1 MSYTININPSGG
13 EITSSNRISWLPS
26 GKELNDLTSITIGNS
41 VITIGNEAFYECTS
55 LTSVTIPDSVTSVGE
70 VAFYDCLS
78 LTSVTIGNSVTSI
91 EGFLIMHRFNIC
103 YNTQ

>member
-1 MSYTININPSGG
+1 
-13 EITSSNRISWLPS
+13 
-26 GKELNDLTSITIGNS
+26 
-41 VITIGNEAFYECTS
+41 
-55 LTSVTIPDSVTSVGE
+55 VGE